1 MTEQE
6 QNELAA
12 LAAQTGSEGGADG
25 ESDGP
30 STDDGA
36 GDNTRTDNDQS
47 SKDGESTTVPKTGKR
62 SNWVIAHRTSEDMSF
77 IEWTVKGAGTL
88 RLTVNKLH
96 EKIHA
101 RAAIHGMVQ
110 RVSDAAAIP
119 RDTKTGKSAT
129 PQEKFNAMAQLVNH
143 YESGSAEWNRKGG
156 ERGPRELTGA
166 ALLRAALELWQPE
179 KGATKIQEFVKGLKQ
194 SQIAALLGSAELKEQ
209 VEKARSE
216 ELKRQTTEEVDAEEL
231 LSEL

>member
-1 MTEQE
+1 MEDSQMTEQE

-12 LAAQTGSEGGADG
+12 LAAQTGSEG
-25 ESDGP
+25 
-30 STDDGA
+30 GA

-101 RAAIHGMVQ
+101 RAAIHGM
-110 RVSDAAAIP
+110 
-119 RDTKTGKSAT
+119 
-129 PQEKFNAMAQLVNH
+129 
-143 YESGSAEWNRKGG
+143 
-156 ERGPRELTGA
+156 
-166 ALLRAALELWQPE
+166 
-179 KGATKIQEFVKGLKQ
+179 
-194 SQIAALLGSAELKEQ
+194 
-209 VEKARSE
+209 
-216 ELKRQTTEEVDAEEL
+216 
-231 LSEL
+231 